1 MPRNRQATNNH
12 LVTPHKK
19 LKKLRDAARPHTQN
33 GYLVSKIQSQCL
45 EHGFDIGFPGNQT
58 TRGLVSSSLPSN
70 STEIGVQVPGIMQ
83 GEPRN
88 ALLSE
93 QKGHL
98 VADFQGTNKE
108 TGHLGIHLAAFLRF
122 VLGILK

>member
-1 MPRNRQATNNH
+1 MA
-12 LVTPHKK
+12 KK
-19 LKKLRDAARPHTQN
+19 NQSS
-33 GYLVSKIQSQCL
+33 VMSK
-45 EHGFDIGFPGNQT
+45 GFDIGFPGNQT
-58 TRGLVSSSLPSN
+58 TRGLVAVSLPSN
-70 STEIGVQVPGIMQ
+70 STETGVQVPGIMQ
-83 GEPRN
+83 GEPRI

-122 VLGILK
+122 VLGILKLPNVRES